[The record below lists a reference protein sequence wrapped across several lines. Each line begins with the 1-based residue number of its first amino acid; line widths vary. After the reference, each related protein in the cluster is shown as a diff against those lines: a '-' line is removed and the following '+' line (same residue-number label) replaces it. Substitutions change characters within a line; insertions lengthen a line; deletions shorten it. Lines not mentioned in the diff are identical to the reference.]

1 MDDTAARSEPSR
13 DGRFVISATEAGVY
27 LKVYPPSG
35 EGRPIQKAEILKE
48 LKSRHVN
55 VFLLPAIKT
64 ALAEA
69 SGRPVLIGDPP
80 PEAAVDIRIQV
91 RRDRLSV
98 QLSIAPKEN
107 SPPVSKAFLLK
118 RLNSAGIVYGIDHDA
133 LALLETAGQGS
144 DVIVATG
151 TPPQK
156 GADAV
161 LKYHFDIENQG
172 RPEEIDEHKVDF
184 KNINK
189 FFNVCAEQ
197 LLVEK
202 TAALPGVDGTDVF
215 GNTIPGKP
223 GRDLPLP
230 AGKNTMKSSDGLL
243 LLAAGSGQLHF
254 AHGRVNILPLLEI
267 KDDVDFSS
275 GNIDFIGSVLV
286 HGSLQCGFSIKAA
299 GNVEIRG
306 NVSGGTIEAENIV
319 VRKGIQGMHRSLINA
334 RESISAM
341 FVENASLRAGK
352 TVLISDVV
360 MNSTVVSG
368 VSVKVSGK
376 RGRIIGGHISAGEE
390 ICSKTVGN
398 QVFLSTRLEIA
409 GNPFLKAELD
419 RTQKAL
425 HDLCALQQESKR
437 LWTYLDAQGAENLD
451 AEKKERYARLST
463 QCSELE
469 ENIFEL
475 KERCTELKATLKSLH
490 PGIIRISDT
499 LYPGVHVA
507 IGRLNRK
514 ISDTWQN
521 LSLYV
526 RDGEICFSSDY

>member
-1 MDDTAARSEPSR
+1 MDDTAARTETAK
-13 DGRFVISATEAGVY
+13 DGRFVLSATEIGVY
-27 LKVYPPSG
+27 LKVYPPSNG
-35 EGRPIQKAEILKE
+35 GKQVTEEAVLHKLKQRQV
-48 LKSRHVN
+48 S
-55 VFLLPAIKT
+55 VFLLPEIKK
-64 ALAEA
+64 ALEEA

-80 PEAAVDIRIQV
+80 PEAAADIRIQV

-98 QLSIAPKEN
+98 QLNVTLKEN
-107 SPPVSKAFLLK
+107 SPPISKALLLK
-118 RLNSAGIVYGIDHDA
+118 RLSSAGIVYGIDHNA

-144 DVIVATG
+144 DVIVAHG
-151 TPPQK
+151 MPPQK

-161 LKYHFDIENQG
+161 LTYHFDTEAQG
-172 RPEEIDEHKVDF
+172 RPEEIDEYKVDF

-189 FFNVCAEQ
+189 FLNVCAEQ

-202 TAALPGVDGTDVF
+202 TVARPGVDGTDVF
-215 GNTIPGKP
+215 GNTIPSKY

-230 AGKNTMKSSDGLL
+230 AGKNTMKSEDGLK
-243 LLAAGSGQLHF
+243 LLAASDGQLHF

-306 NVSGGTIEAENIV
+306 NVSGGMIEAENIV
-319 VRKGIQGMHRSLINA
+319 VRKGIQGMNRSQINA
-334 RESISAM
+334 RSSISAL

-352 TVLISDVV
+352 TVIISDVV
-360 MNSTVVSG
+360 MNSTIVSG

-376 RGRIIGGHISAGEE
+376 RGRILGGHISAGEE

-398 QVFLSTRLEIA
+398 QVYLQTKLEVA

-419 RTQKAL
+419 RAQKDL
-425 HDLCALQQESKR
+425 HNLCELQQESKR
-437 LWTYLDAQGAENLD
+437 LFAYLDAQGTENLD
-451 AEKKERYARLST
+451 AEKKERHARLSA
-463 QCSELE
+463 QCIELE

-475 KERCTELKATLKSLH
+475 KERCTELKTMLKSLR

-507 IGRLNRK
+507 IGRLSRK
-514 ISDTWQN
+514 ISDAWQH